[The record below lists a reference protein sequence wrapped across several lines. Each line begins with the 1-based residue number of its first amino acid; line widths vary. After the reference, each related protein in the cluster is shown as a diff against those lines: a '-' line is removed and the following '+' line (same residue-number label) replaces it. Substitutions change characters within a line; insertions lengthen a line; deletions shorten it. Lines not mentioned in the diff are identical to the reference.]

1 MATTTRPYLR
11 DSQFWEEL
19 GGSYKQ
25 NWQDNAKEVL
35 NANGYVPSLA
45 NYAYLDSLKRMLS
58 DASGLPLSTSVLA
71 MIKSLD
77 IANTDFNLD
86 TIARY
91 FSSTT
96 NVSGS
101 DVISHI
107 GDTSRPPQIGRASD
121 FDGTNHINYG
131 YNSLY
136 DFAVEDFTLGW
147 GGQFNILT
155 GTHGIWSRT
164 VNDPSTPRDW
174 DYALIVLPSSGIVRI
189 LDKDGAHDLTGLS
202 FSLGIDYF
210 IYASFYGTNAD
221 VIINGTIV
229 GTITGLT
236 TSRYTSTNELVAG
249 NVSGYTQYLNAKTYQ
264 LSLLNKRI
272 TESEALQ
279 LETNDVTS
287 LIDNLVVYDTLD
299 NVSLTTSYNRA
310 GNGLH
315 GTKNSWSVSN
325 NYEGDD
331 VPYSAQNRKGYSKGL
346 IKSTADSWGTGGI
359 LVSANEFSGDFTFS
373 FKGLETVYYR
383 YIGIS
388 DAALSGLGNTSID
401 YAFYLQNAGV
411 ADVRESGALR
421 TSTFAYTKAS
431 IFKIQR
437 NGSTITYY
445 HNDTLIYT
453 SLVAFASPI
462 KIDMA
467 VYSQNCT
474 IAPCL
479 IDGVKVELA
488 DNANFTTEFFPLLES
503 GLDVLNYSADN
514 KGQVSYT
521 ANVVSGT
528 FADQAA
534 GFAETD
540 TAVVDLN
547 PYEAPATRGLPNNF
561 VATDTPTSL
570 NIDNMF
576 IKRVGNVIKDL
587 KITDP
592 DITLTNAKV
601 QAMKDS
607 GAITEWNENTYTIT

>member
-1 MATTTRPYLR
+1 VRLDGLYP
-11 DSQFWEEL
+11 F
-19 GGSYKQ
+19 SYKS
-25 NWQDNAKEVL
+25 D
-35 NANGYVPSLA
+35 
-45 NYAYLDSLKRMLS
+45 LDGMGLYSYKS
-58 DASGLPLSTSVLA
+58 AEEDA
-71 MIKSLD
+71 
-77 IANTDFNLD
+77 
-86 TIARY
+86 IARY
-91 FSSTT
+91 FSGTT

-107 GDTSRPPQIGRASD
+107 GDTSRLPQIGRASD
-121 FDGTNHINYG
+121 PDGTTWVSVPAIDLHSTDFSMAFWHYHGGALGAGSFSAFFSSTGLQHWLGFNGAGRIRAHI
-131 YNSLY
+131 
-136 DFAVEDFTLGW
+136 
-147 GGQFNILT
+147 GGGSNLF
-155 GTHGIWSRT
+155 
-164 VNDPSTPRDW
+164 DTPDG
-174 DYALIVLPSSGIVRI
+174 ALIEQQWNLI
-189 LDKDGAHDLTGLS
+189 S
-202 FSLGIDYF
+202 F
-210 IYASFYGTNAD
+210 
-221 VIINGTIV
+221 
-229 GTITGLT
+229 
-236 TSRYTSTNELVAG
+236 
-249 NVSGYTQYLNAKTYQ
+249 
-264 LSLLNKRI
+264 
-272 TESEALQ
+272 
-279 LETNDVTS
+279 
-287 LIDNLVVYDTLD
+287 
-299 NVSLTTSYNRA
+299 SYNRA
-310 GNGLH
+310 SNTMTIRVNNTNYTGTGTLQNAVSTDSPTLFKYISGNNNYLLDDIVLNISLYKKQLSDDDIDSLMNHEAVSNTERFYRCDETSLSTLYDSSGNNNH

-346 IKSTADSWGTGGI
+346 IKSTADSWGTGGV
-359 LVSANEFSGDFTFS
+359 LVSTNEFSDDFTFS

-388 DAALSGLGNTSID
+388 DAASSGLGNTSID

-411 ADVRESGALR
+411 ADVRESGTLR
-421 TSTFAYTKAS
+421 TSTFAYTKDS

-453 SLVAFASPI
+453 SLVAFALPI
-462 KIDMA
+462 KIDIA

-479 IDGVKVELA
+479 IDGAKVELA
-488 DNANFTTEFFPLLES
+488 DNANFTTEFFPLSGS

-528 FADQAA
+528 FADQSA

-547 PYEAPATRGLPNNF
+547 QYEAPATRGLPNNF

-576 IKRVGNVIKDL
+576 IKRVNNVIKDL

-607 GAITEWNENTYTIT
+607 GEITEWNENTYTVT